1 MILRYSYR
9 KSYTTSL
16 RCTKCA
22 VPSFPFVSRLR
33 FTHVTHEPL
42 YSTWESKNSPM
53 DDARPI
59 RNLGKRYIKFKKI
72 RENSKNL
79 DRSRYL
85 SELAKL
91 SLIREISSLDNWLKR
106 EFFLKK
112 RVIIVFYLF
121 FKSINEL
128 NNYLK

>member
-1 MILRYSYR
+1 
-9 KSYTTSL
+9 
-16 RCTKCA
+16 
-22 VPSFPFVSRLR
+22 
-33 FTHVTHEPL
+33 
-42 YSTWESKNSPM
+42 M

-91 SLIREISSLDNWLKR
+91 SLIREISSLDN
-106 EFFLKK
+106 
-112 RVIIVFYLF
+112 
-121 FKSINEL
+121 
-128 NNYLK
+128 

>member
-1 MILRYSYR
+1 
-9 KSYTTSL
+9 
-16 RCTKCA
+16 
-22 VPSFPFVSRLR
+22 
-33 FTHVTHEPL
+33 
-42 YSTWESKNSPM
+42 M

-91 SLIREISSLDNWLKR
+91 SLIRETSSLDNWLKR
-106 EFFLKK
+106 EFFFKK
-112 RVIIVFYLF
+112 RVINIFYLF
-121 FKSINEL
+121 LKSI
-128 NNYLK
+128 

>member
-1 MILRYSYR
+1 
-9 KSYTTSL
+9 
-16 RCTKCA
+16 
-22 VPSFPFVSRLR
+22 
-33 FTHVTHEPL
+33 
-42 YSTWESKNSPM
+42 M

-91 SLIREISSLDNWLKR
+91 SLIRETSSLDNWLKR

-121 FKSINEL
+121 FKSI
-128 NNYLK
+128 

>member
-16 RCTKCA
+16 RCTKCV
-22 VPSFPFVSRLR
+22 VPSFPLVSRLR
-33 FTHVTHEPL
+33 FTHVIYEPL

-79 DRSRYL
+79 DRSRWL
-85 SELAKL
+85 SEIAKL
-91 SLIREISSLDNWLKR
+91 SLIREQSSLDNWLTR
-106 EFFLKK
+106 EFFFKK
-112 RVIIVFYLF
+112 RVINVFYLF
-121 FKSINEL
+121 LKSI
-128 NNYLK
+128 YK